1 MKQKFLQQYLHQQT
15 TNRYNNF
22 RLAKRNI
29 TYNWG
34 ERTLLINLG
43 NRVDS
48 RIRALYIAELIVTAA
63 MASVFLAQSF
73 PFKHNLV
80 SWLATIGASLLYMLA
95 AYRFLARI
103 FFSEQLMLDV
113 HSITII
119 RKTLLSKRVGKY
131 HWRNI
136 GQLHYQGK
144 GTKTDHPLKGNSF
157 DYFGFETQE
166 HLIQSLHHE
175 GNLYFDTA
183 EGNRIFFAPGVYSWD
198 AEKMVQMMKIYTGS
212 SLKLGPEWDEMLQ
225 EQESDD
231 NASIN

>member
-1 MKQKFLQQYLHQQT
+1 
-15 TNRYNNF
+15 
-22 RLAKRNI
+22 LAKRNI

-34 ERTLLINLG
+34 KKTLLINLG
-43 NRVDS
+43 NRVDG

-63 MASVFLAQSF
+63 MASVFLAKSF
-73 PFKHNLV
+73 PFRHDLV
-80 SWLATIGASLLYMLA
+80 SWLATIGASILYMLA

-103 FFSEQLMLDV
+103 FFSEELMLDV

-119 RKTLLSKRVGKY
+119 RKTLLSRRVNKY
-131 HWRNI
+131 YWRNI
-136 GQLHYQGK
+136 GQLHYQGM

-166 HLIQSLHHE
+166 QLIQNLHHE
-175 GNLYFDTA
+175 GNLYFDTQD
-183 EGNRIFFAPGVYSWD
+183 GNRIFFAPCVYSWD
-198 AEKMVQMMKIYTGS
+198 AEKMVQMMRIYTDG

-231 NASIN
+231 NTSFN